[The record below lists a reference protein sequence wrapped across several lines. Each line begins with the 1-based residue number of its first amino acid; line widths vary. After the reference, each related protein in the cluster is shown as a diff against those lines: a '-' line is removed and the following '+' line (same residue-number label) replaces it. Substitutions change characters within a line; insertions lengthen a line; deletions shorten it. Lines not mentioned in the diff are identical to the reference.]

1 MAVITSVPGISITVH
16 VNGEVAQEYPPLDP
30 TDECTPSP
38 PPHICYIESKSN
50 QSFLVRLTL
59 SPERTTSETNAIL
72 FTVFIDGMFAGGQ
85 IVYRRSTCQLGSPMT
100 VDIKD
105 QIIQSDVAGHCIRRS
120 FSFSPVSLVEET
132 TQATV
137 ERDSRRAKSLGCIVV
152 NLATCKHGATRV
164 LQPLVPRRNSDFV
177 LAEKAMKGKE
187 LSHGT
192 SYTQE
197 TLAPTPSCADAHDI
211 TPLGKYIFRYRSRAA
226 LQRELIIPQTPPPP
240 DESFITSQ
248 LGSMSDENVRYLAK
262 EFLRIKRER
271 EVKQETPAL
280 SFKRTIDLTDDDVI
294 EMNGRHSFKALK
306 REGDIDVIELSD

>member
-85 IVYRRSTCQLGSPMT
+85 IVYRRSTRQLGSPMI

-132 TQATV
+132 TQAMV

-152 NLATCKHGATRV
+152 NLATCKPGATRV
-164 LQPLVPRRNSDFV
+164 MQPLAPWRNSDFV

-192 SYTQE
+192 SPA
-197 TLAPTPSCADAHDI
+197 TLKRSSLQPPAVRPHMTLHPSASTFFD
-211 TPLGKYIFRYRSRAA
+211 TGLG
-226 LQRELIIPQTPPPP
+226 RELIIPQTPPPP
-240 DESFITSQ
+240 DESFITSE
-248 LGSMSDENVRYLAK
+248 LGSMSDEHVRYLAK

-280 SFKRTIDLTDDDVI
+280 SFKRTIDLTDDDVV

-306 REGDIDVIELSD
+306 REGDNDVIELSD

>member
-1 MAVITSVPGISITVH
+1 MAVITNVPGISITVH
-16 VNGEVAQEYPPLDP
+16 VNGEVAQEYPPHDP
-30 TDECTPSP
+30 TGECPSSP
-38 PPHICYIESKSN
+38 PSHICYIESKSN

-59 SPERTTSETNAIL
+59 SQERQISEANAIL
-72 FTVFIDGMFAGGQ
+72 FTVFIDGMLAGGR
-85 IVYRRSTCQLGSPMT
+85 ILYSRPTCQLSSPIN

-105 QIIQSDVAGHCIRRS
+105 QIIQSHVAGHCIRRS

-152 NLATCKHGATRV
+152 NLATCRRGATRP
-164 LQPLVPRRNSDFV
+164 LQPMVPSRNSDFV

-192 SYTQE
+192 SYTE
-197 TLAPTPSCADAHDI
+197 EILAPTPSCADAHNI
-211 TPLGKYIFRYRSRAA
+211 TPLAKYIFRYRSRAA

-240 DESFITSQ
+240 DETFITSE
-248 LGSMSDENVRYLAK
+248 LGSMSDENVRFLAK
-262 EFLRIKRER
+262 EFLRVKRER

-280 SFKRTIDLTDDDVI
+280 SFKRTIDLTDDDVV
-294 EMNGRHSFKALK
+294 EMTGRHSFKALK